1 MIDTISEYQFTD
13 WFMKHRPN
21 NFSYEGTKALFDYL
35 TELEEDCGQPM
46 EFDPIAFCCEYDEYD
61 SIEEC
66 LKQYDD
72 IDTIEE
78 LRDNTTVIDIEGSQ
92 AIIIQTF

>member
-35 TELEEDCGQPM
+35 TELEENLDHQI

-78 LRDNTTVIDIEGSQ
+78 LRDNTTVIEVEGSQ
-92 AIIIQTF
+92 SIIIQAF

>member
-21 NFSYEGTKALFDYL
+21 NFSYEGTKALFNYL

-72 IDTIEE
+72 IDIHPSY
-78 LRDNTTVIDIEGSQ
+78 IFYGYAFIKPP
-92 AIIIQTF
+92 IILVL

>member
-21 NFSYEGTKALFDYL
+21 NFSYKGTKALFDYL
-35 TELEEDCGQPM
+35 TGLEEDSGEPM

-78 LRDNTTVIDIEGSQ
+78 LESYTTVIKVEGSQ
-92 AIIIQTF
+92 SIIIQAF